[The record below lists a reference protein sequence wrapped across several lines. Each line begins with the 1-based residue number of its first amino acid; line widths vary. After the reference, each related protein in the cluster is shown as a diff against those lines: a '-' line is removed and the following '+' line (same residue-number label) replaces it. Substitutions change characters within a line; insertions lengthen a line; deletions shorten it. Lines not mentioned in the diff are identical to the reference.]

1 MWHEIT
7 SFGAIFFF
15 KLSGSGDGDM
25 LGRQERQ
32 LVRSLRGLGSSRGRT
47 AKETDLIVQNGRFVQ
62 NSFSFV
68 L

>member
-1 MWHEIT
+1 MARNHLIGT
-7 SFGAIFFF
+7 IFFF
-15 KLSGSGDGDM
+15 KLSGSGDGDT

-32 LVRSLRGLGSSRGRT
+32 LVRSLRGLGRSLGHT